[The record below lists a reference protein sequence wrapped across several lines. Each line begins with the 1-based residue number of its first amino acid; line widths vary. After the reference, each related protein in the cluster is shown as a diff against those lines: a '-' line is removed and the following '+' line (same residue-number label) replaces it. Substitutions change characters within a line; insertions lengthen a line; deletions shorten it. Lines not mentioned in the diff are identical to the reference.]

1 MKAIQKRDFER
12 VLNAL
17 RSAYFSRESAEVG
30 DMWLEARVMGHIRNL
45 DPFYSRTGYFE
56 VFQPFLWRLAPLAC
70 VLAVTLAVIML
81 NMDFLSDYELA
92 KIIVSDPTDFI
103 VLAMNN

>member
-1 MKAIQKRDFER
+1 MKSIKRKNLEK
-12 VLNAL
+12 VLKVWG
-17 RSAYFSRESAEVG
+17 SAYFRREKVEVR
-30 DMWLEARVMGHIRNL
+30 DTWLEARVMGHIRNL
-45 DPFYSRTGYFE
+45 DSFYLRASYFE
-56 VFQPFLWRLAPLAC
+56 IFQPFLWRLIPVAC
-70 VLAVTLAVIML
+70 FLAVTLAVIIV